1 MDDRPLAGPE
11 GGACMLEHGVG
22 KLGGGV
28 VADDPSDRHAVEVVD
43 DETEVYLAR
52 ADAELGDVRDP

>member
-1 MDDRPLAGPE
+1 
-11 GGACMLEHGVG
+11 MLEHGVG